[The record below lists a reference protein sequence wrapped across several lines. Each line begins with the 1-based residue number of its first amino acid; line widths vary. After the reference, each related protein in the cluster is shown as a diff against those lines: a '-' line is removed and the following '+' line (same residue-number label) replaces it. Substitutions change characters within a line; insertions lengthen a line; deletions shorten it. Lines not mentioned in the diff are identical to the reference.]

1 MALPDDIKVFP
12 AFLQGMVDR
21 VNALLKAVRPLD
33 ALEVTA
39 PLTLSK
45 TDKVARLG
53 VSRPAL
59 QDALRGA
66 LIEAVTPPHPFQ
78 VTLTNP
84 STPSATISANSYVWS
99 GYTTAGTTETIT
111 DLTTAITLAANTRVY
126 LRLTVSSL
134 AVTARAIV
142 TATSAVANVVTSGSP
157 AAQTQANWLIGRVG
171 SGALPAGARGFNFA
185 IGTDAYHFEQTL
197 FDHLTTINACV
208 NGTPSI
214 ILTPLPGS

>member
-59 QDALRGA
+59 QDALRGIITPEAFADYAFRIYETTANKISLTPGLLNNITPTLGGTA
-66 LIEAVTPPHPFQ
+66 LTDPTPPQ
-78 VTLTNP
+78 
-84 STPSATISANSYVWS
+84 SSALSDATH
-99 GYTTAGTTETIT
+99 
-111 DLTTAITLAANTRVY
+111 LVY
-126 LRLTVSSL
+126 L
-134 AVTARAIV
+134 AVTTNSSGV
-142 TATSAVANVVTSGSP
+142 ATSVTVGIATTLPTDTDTLAHIQLGQVVVA
-157 AAQTQANWLIGRVG
+157 
-171 SGALPAGARGFNFA
+171 SGA
-185 IGTDAYHFEQTL
+185 I
-197 FDHLTTINACV
+197 TTI
-208 NGTPSI
+208 TQQRR
-214 ILTPLPGS
+214 GSLWHQRCGESEHLFGSAG